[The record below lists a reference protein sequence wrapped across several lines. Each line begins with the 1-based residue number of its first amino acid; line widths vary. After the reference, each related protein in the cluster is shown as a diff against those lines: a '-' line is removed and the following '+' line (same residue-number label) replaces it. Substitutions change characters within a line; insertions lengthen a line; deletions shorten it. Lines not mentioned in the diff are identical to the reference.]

1 MKAFWWIMGASLLSE
16 DATLAASAALWAS
29 GRLEFQSAFWG
40 SLLGIGLGDMGLYG
54 VGRGFGP
61 RLIRMFPGPWVER
74 GKKFL
79 SGNLS
84 GLVLLSRFI
93 PGARLT
99 GYTAAGILKAPF
111 ASFCLAVWFSTLL
124 WVGLWFGLCGPLGAH
139 FSWAWLLPSVLLA
152 MLALEWFLRG
162 FQAYEWRL
170 RRLDL
175 ARLRYPE
182 FWPAWLFYIPV
193 AFNYVYLSFRY
204 GGPTLPSYSNPGIEN
219 GGLINESKSRIF
231 SLIPPGTP
239 ELLPYRSWEPGSKP
253 QGEAWPLIAKP
264 DAGQR
269 GSGVRLLRSQ
279 AELDAYAAAAD
290 YRFITQDFSALPMEA
305 GVFYLRFPEEKEGRI
320 FSLTRKLFPE
330 IEGDGDS
337 TLAAL
342 ILKEPRN
349 RYMARVLFKRHEAR
363 LGEILAKGEGLR
375 LVESGNHCQGAV
387 FLNGA
392 ALAQEG
398 LRQRLDAIA
407 RSMPG
412 FLVGRFDLR
421 YLDDESFARGKN
433 FQIVEVNGAAS
444 EATHVYD
451 PAIPLREIYATLFT
465 QWRCIFEIG
474 QKNKRLGLGGS
485 SARELLH
492 CLLEYRRSS
501 RHHPIA
507 S

>member
-1 MKAFWWIMGASLLSE
+1 M
-16 DATLAASAALWAS
+16 
-29 GRLEFQSAFWG
+29 
-40 SLLGIGLGDMGLYG
+40 LG
-54 VGRGFGP
+54 
-61 RLIRMFPGPWVER
+61 
-74 GKKFL
+74 
-79 SGNLS
+79 
-84 GLVLLSRFI
+84 
-93 PGARLT
+93 
-99 GYTAAGILKAPF
+99 
-111 ASFCLAVWFSTLL
+111 
-124 WVGLWFGLCGPLGAH
+124 
-139 FSWAWLLPSVLLA
+139 
-152 MLALEWFLRG
+152 LEWFLRG
-162 FQAYEWRL
+162 FQPKEWRL

-182 FWPAWLFYIPV
+182 FWPAWFFYFPI
-193 AFNYVYLSFRY
+193 ALNYIYLSFKY
-204 GGPTLPSYSNPGIEN
+204 GGPTLPSYSNPGIDN

-231 SLIPPGTP
+231 SLIPPATP
-239 ELLPYRSWEPGSKP
+239 ELLPYQSWEPGSKP

-279 AELDAYAAAAD
+279 AELDVYSAAAD

-305 GVFYLRFPEEKEGRI
+305 GVFYLRFPEEREGRI

-330 IEGDGDS
+330 IEGDGHS
-337 TLAAL
+337 TLATL

-363 LGEILAKGEGLR
+363 LAEILPEGERFR
-375 LVESGNHCQGAV
+375 LVESGNHSQGAV

-398 LRQRLDAIA
+398 LRQRLDEIA

-421 YLDDESFARGKN
+421 YQDDASFARGKN

-451 PAIPLREIYATLFT
+451 PATPLREIYATLFI

-474 QKNKRLGLGGS
+474 QKNRRLGLGGS
-485 SARELLH
+485 SARELLL
-492 CLLEYRRSS
+492 CLLDYRRSS